1 MAQPRKK
8 CPVDI
13 VAANAIFMQMAR
25 NLLFTIFVCFAI
37 ITDSIITFDIKE
49 TTMEK
54 VRIQDDLYTYV
65 NQAKLEELV
74 IPDDMPTAGG
84 FSALSQ
90 DVEKLMIGE
99 FNGMCKAAS
108 YPNEHLERACT
119 LFTLAK
125 DVKRKKKHGIKP
137 ALKHLSILKKLS
149 TMRGYNLHA
158 KELILKNI
166 EMPLNIM
173 VEANMKDTTHH
184 CVMIQGASVI
194 LPDVSYYKN
203 EQQRDMMLGMWS
215 GFAKQVL
222 AIAGHSEEEAD
233 ALIRDTLTFDALI
246 AKYAK
251 SQEEWSEYVKM
262 YNPMKTGRVA
272 GMVKPLNLKKLL
284 KDIFGFVPEEII
296 VTEPRYFKNFKEI
309 FNQDTFEAYKNWAY
323 VVTLMGSCSL
333 LSEELRDL
341 GGAFRRAISGIA
353 ATSSP
358 EKFAYQ
364 LASSMYSEPV
374 GLYYGEKYFGEEAK
388 KDITEIVQQIVA
400 TYQKRIATNDILE
413 QATKDKAI
421 LKLSKMG
428 LKLAYPDRVE
438 AIYDKLVFDGRKSL
452 FEVVT
457 SLRKIRMEEN
467 FAKLDKEVDRTHW
480 AMPGHMVNACY
491 DPFVNDITFPA
502 AILQAPFYSIH
513 QTRSENLGGIGAV
526 IGHEISHAFDSNG
539 AKCDEL
545 GNLNN
550 WWTKADERKFNKK
563 VNAMIK
569 QFDGIQLPWGTVNG
583 KFTVSENIADN
594 GGMAVTLD
602 IMSHTEG
609 VSFEEYFANWARV
622 WCQKAKPEYQALL
635 LQVDVHGPCYL
646 RANMPPRNFPEWYET
661 FQVKKSDKMYIAPSK
676 RVVIW

>member
-1 MAQPRKK
+1 
-8 CPVDI
+8 
-13 VAANAIFMQMAR
+13 
-25 NLLFTIFVCFAI
+25 
-37 ITDSIITFDIKE
+37 
-49 TTMEK
+49 MEK
-54 VRIQDDLYTYV
+54 IRIQDDLYTYV
-65 NQAKLEELV
+65 NQEKLDELV
-74 IPDDMPTAGG
+74 IPEDMPIAGG
-84 FSALSQ
+84 FATLST

-99 FNGMCKAAS
+99 FNDMCKAGA
-108 YPNEHLERACT
+108 YPNEYLKNACT
-119 LFTLAK
+119 LFMLAK

-137 ALKHLSILKKLS
+137 ALKNLSALKKITTL
-149 TMRGYNLHA
+149 RGYNLHA
-158 KELILKNI
+158 RELMLKGI
-166 EMPLNIM
+166 TMPLSIA
-173 VEANMKDTTHH
+173 VEPNMKDTTHH
-184 CVMIQGASVI
+184 CVMIQGPSVI
-194 LPDVSYYKN
+194 LPDASYYAEEKA
-203 EQQRDMMLGMWS
+203 QQKDMLLGMWS

-222 AIAGHSEEEAD
+222 AIAGHSEEECD
-233 ALIRDTLTFDALI
+233 ALLKDTLAFDALV
-246 AKYAK
+246 AKYVK
-251 SQEEWSEYVKM
+251 TREEWSEYVKM

-284 KDIFGFVPEEII
+284 TDLFGFVPEEII
-296 VTEPRYFKNFKEI
+296 VAEPRLFKNFKEV
-309 FNQDTFEAYKNWAY
+309 FNADNFEIYKNWAY
-323 VVTLMGSCSL
+323 VTSLMGSCSL

-341 GGAFRRAISGIA
+341 GGAFYRALSGIA
-353 ATSSP
+353 AGSP
-358 EKFAYQ
+358 AEKFAYQ

-388 KDITEIVQQIVA
+388 KDIIEIVQQIVA

-428 LKLAYPDRVE
+428 LKMAYPDRVE
-438 AIYDKLVFDGRKSL
+438 EIYSKLVFDETKSL
-452 FEVVT
+452 FDIVS
-457 SLRKIRMEEN
+457 SLRRIRMEDN
-467 FAKLDKEVDRTHW
+467 FSKLGQEVDRTHW

-502 AILQAPFYSIH
+502 AILQPPFYSIN

-569 QFDGIQLPWGTVNG
+569 QFDGIELPWGVCNG

-602 IMSHTEG
+602 IMSNSEN
-609 VSFEEYFANWARV
+609 VSFEEYFTNWARV

-635 LQVDVHGPCYL
+635 LQVDVHGPNYL
-646 RANMPPRNFPEWYET
+646 RTNMPPRNFPEWYAT
-661 FQVKKSDKMYIAPSK
+661 FNVKKSDGMYLAPSK

>member
-1 MAQPRKK
+1 
-8 CPVDI
+8 
-13 VAANAIFMQMAR
+13 
-25 NLLFTIFVCFAI
+25 
-37 ITDSIITFDIKE
+37 
-49 TTMEK
+49 MENI
-54 VRIQDDLYTYV
+54 RIQDDLYTYV

-74 IPDDMPTAGG
+74 IPEDMPVTGG
-84 FSALSQ
+84 PITLVTE
-90 DVEKLMIGE
+90 VEKLMIHE
-99 FNGMCKAAS
+99 FNTMCDEGS
-108 YPNEHLERACT
+108 YPNEHMERACK
-119 LFTLAK
+119 LYTLAK

-137 ALKHLSILKKLS
+137 VLKHLAILKKLG

-158 KELILKNI
+158 KELILKGI
-166 EMPLNIM
+166 AMPITIA
-173 VEANMKDTTHH
+173 VEPNMKDTVHH
-184 CVMIQGASVI
+184 CVMIQGPGVI
-194 LPDVSYYKN
+194 LPDASYYAEGK
-203 EQQRDMMLGMWS
+203 EQQRDMLLNMWS
-215 GFAKQVL
+215 GFAKQIL
-222 AIAGHSEEEAD
+222 AIAGHSEEEIEQ
-233 ALIRDTLTFDALI
+233 LIQDTLAFDALI
-246 AKYAK
+246 AKYVK
-251 SQEEWSEYVKM
+251 TREEWSEYVKM

-284 KDIFGFVPEEII
+284 SDLFGEVPEEII
-296 VTEPRYFKNFKEI
+296 VAEPRFFKNFKEV
-309 FNQDTFEAYKNWAY
+309 FNQDTFEMYKKWAY
-323 VVTLMGSCSL
+323 VLTLLDNCNL
-333 LSEELRDL
+333 LSEELRNL
-341 GGAFRRAISGIA
+341 GGAFQRALSGIDA
-353 ATSSP
+353 PASA

-364 LASSMYSEPV
+364 LASGQYSEPV

-388 KDITEIVQQIVA
+388 KDIIDIVKQIVA

-428 LKLAYPDRVE
+428 LKMAYPDRVE
-438 AIYDKLVFDGRKSL
+438 AIYNKLVFDESKSL
-452 FEVVT
+452 FDIV
-457 SLRKIRMEEN
+457 SALRTIRLEDH
-467 FAKLDKEVDRTHW
+467 FSKLGEEVDRTHW

-502 AILQAPFYSIH
+502 AILQPPFYSIH

-569 QFDGIQLPWGTVNG
+569 QFDGIELPWGTVNG

-602 IMSHTEG
+602 IMSQTEG
-609 VSFEEYFANWARV
+609 VSFEEYFTNWAKV

-635 LQVDVHGPCYL
+635 LQVDVHGPSCL

-661 FQVKKSDKMYIAPSK
+661 FGVKKTDGMYIAPSK
-676 RVVIW
+676 RVVVW

>member
-1 MAQPRKK
+1 
-8 CPVDI
+8 
-13 VAANAIFMQMAR
+13 
-25 NLLFTIFVCFAI
+25 
-37 ITDSIITFDIKE
+37 
-49 TTMEK
+49 MEK

-74 IPDDMPTAGG
+74 IPDDMPVAGG
-84 FSALSQ
+84 FAALRD

-99 FNGMCKAAS
+99 FNTMCKDNS
-108 YPNEHLERACT
+108 YPNEHLARACA
-119 LFTLAK
+119 LFKLAK

-137 ALKHLSILKKLS
+137 ALKNLAVLKKLG
-149 TMRGYNLHA
+149 TMRSFNLRT
-158 KELILKNI
+158 KELILKGI
-166 EMPLNIM
+166 ALPLSIM
-173 VEANMKDTTHH
+173 VEPNMKDTTHH

-203 EQQRDMMLGMWS
+203 EQQKEQLLTLWS

-222 AIAGHSEEEAD
+222 AIAGHSEEACD
-233 ALIRDTLTFDALI
+233 ALLKDTLAFDARI
-246 AKYAK
+246 AQYAK
-251 SQEEWSEYVKM
+251 SQEEWSEYTKM

-284 KDIFGFVPEEII
+284 NDLFGFIPEEII

-309 FNQDTFEAYKNWAY
+309 FNADTFECYKNWAY
-323 VVTLMGSCSL
+323 VTTLMGSCSL
-333 LSEELRDL
+333 LSEELRNL
-341 GGAFRRAISGIA
+341 GGAFRRALSGIA
-353 ATSSP
+353 APTSA

-364 LASSMYSEPV
+364 LSSGMYNEPV

-388 KDITEIVQQIVA
+388 KDITEIVKQIVA
-400 TYQKRIATNDILE
+400 TYQKRIETNDILE
-413 QATKDKAI
+413 PATKETAI

-428 LKLAYPDRVE
+428 LKLGYPDRVE
-438 AIYDKLVFDGRKSL
+438 EIYSKLVFDESKSL
-452 FEVVT
+452 FDAFS
-457 SLRKIRMEEN
+457 SLQQIRMEEN
-467 FAKLDKEVDRTHW
+467 FAKLGKEVDRTHW

-502 AILQAPFYSIH
+502 AILQAPFYSIN

-563 VNAMIK
+563 VKAMIA
-569 QFDGIQLPWGTVNG
+569 QFDGIELPWGKVNG

-602 IMSHTEG
+602 IMSNTEG
-609 VSFEEYFANWARV
+609 VNFEEYFANWARV
-622 WCQKAKPEYQALL
+622 WCQKAKDEYRALL
-635 LQVDVHGPCYL
+635 LQVDVHGPAYL
-646 RANMPPRNFPEWYET
+646 RANMPPRNFPEWYAA
-661 FQVKKSDKMYIAPSK
+661 FNVKKSDGMYLAPSK

>member
-1 MAQPRKK
+1 
-8 CPVDI
+8 
-13 VAANAIFMQMAR
+13 
-25 NLLFTIFVCFAI
+25 
-37 ITDSIITFDIKE
+37 
-49 TTMEK
+49 MENI
-54 VRIQDDLYTYV
+54 RIQDDLYTYV
-65 NQAKLEELV
+65 NQAKLDELV
-74 IPDDMPTAGG
+74 IPEDMPVAGG
-84 FSALSQ
+84 FATLST

-99 FNGMCKAAS
+99 FNTMCNNAA
-108 YPNEHLERACT
+108 YPNDHLARACK
-119 LFTLAK
+119 LYMLAK
-125 DVKRKKKHGIKP
+125 NVKRKKAHGMKP
-137 ALKHLSILKKLS
+137 ALKNLAILKKLETLRS
-149 TMRGYNLHA
+149 FNFRT
-158 KELILKNI
+158 KELILRGIAMPISIAVEPDMKNT
-166 EMPLNIM
+166 
-173 VEANMKDTTHH
+173 VHH
-184 CVMIQGASVI
+184 CVMVQGPSVI
-194 LPDVSYYKN
+194 LPDASYYTEDK
-203 EQQRDMMLGMWS
+203 QQQKEALLAMWS

-222 AIAGHSEEEAD
+222 ALAGHGEEEIEG
-233 ALIRDTLTFDALI
+233 LIADTLAFDALV
-246 AKYAK
+246 ARYVKT
-251 SQEEWSEYVKM
+251 SEEWSEYTKM

-284 KDIFGFVPEEII
+284 TDLFGFVPEEII
-296 VTEPRYFKNFKEI
+296 VAEPRYFKHFKEV
-309 FNQDTFEAYKNWAY
+309 FNPENFEMYKNWAY
-323 VVTLMGSCSL
+323 VVTLMGNCSL

-341 GGAFRRAISGIA
+341 GGAFRRALSGIA
-353 ATSSP
+353 AVSSP

-364 LASSMYSEPV
+364 LSSGMYSEPV

-388 KDITEIVQQIVA
+388 KDIIEIVRQIVA
-400 TYQKRIATNDILE
+400 TYQKRIVSNDILE

-428 LKLAYPDRVE
+428 IKMGYPDRVE
-438 AIYDKLVFDGRKSL
+438 SLYDKLVFDESKSL
-452 FEVVT
+452 FDVVM
-457 SLRKIRMEEN
+457 SLKRIRMEDN
-467 FAKLDKEVDRTHW
+467 FAKLGQEVDRSHW

-502 AILQAPFYSIH
+502 AILQPPFYSIH

-563 VNAMIK
+563 VKAMIR
-569 QFDGIQLPWGTVNG
+569 QFDGIELPWGTVNG

-602 IMSHTEG
+602 IMSQTEG

-646 RANMPPRNFPEWYET
+646 RANIPPRNFPEWYAA
-661 FQVKKSDKMYIAPSK
+661 FNVKKTDGMYLAPSK

>member
-1 MAQPRKK
+1 M
-8 CPVDI
+8 
-13 VAANAIFMQMAR
+13 
-25 NLLFTIFVCFAI
+25 
-37 ITDSIITFDIKE
+37 E
-49 TTMEK
+49 T

-65 NQAKLEELV
+65 NQATLDQLV
-74 IPDDMPTAGG
+74 IPDDMPMAGG
-84 FSALSQ
+84 FAALST

-99 FNGMCKAAS
+99 LNTMCAEGA
-108 YPNEHLERACT
+108 YPNEHLARACN
-119 LFTLAK
+119 LYALAK

-137 ALKHLSILKKLS
+137 ALKYLAGLKKIATLRS
-149 TMRGYNLHA
+149 YNLHA
-158 KELILKNI
+158 KELLLKGI
-166 EMPLNIM
+166 AMPIQIA
-173 VEANMKDTTHH
+173 VEPNMKDTTHH
-184 CVMIQGASVI
+184 CVMVQGPSVI
-194 LPDVSYYKN
+194 LPDASYYAEGR
-203 EQQRDMMLGMWS
+203 EQQKEMLLNLWS

-222 AIAGHSEEEAD
+222 AIAGHSEEEIET
-233 ALIRDTLTFDALI
+233 LLKDTLAFDAVL
-246 AKYAK
+246 AKQVK
-251 SQEEWSEYVKM
+251 TREEWSEYTKM
-262 YNPMKTGRVA
+262 YNPMRTGRVA

-284 KDIFGFVPEEII
+284 TDLFGFVPEEII
-296 VTEPRYFKNFKEI
+296 VAEPRYFKNFKEV
-309 FNQDTFEAYKNWAY
+309 FNADTFEMYKNWAY
-323 VVTLMGSCSL
+323 VVSLMDSCSL

-341 GGAFRRAISGIA
+341 GGGFRRAMSGIA
-353 ATSSP
+353 ANSVP

-364 LASSMYSEPV
+364 LVSSMYSEPI

-388 KDITEIVQQIVA
+388 KDITDIVKQIVA

-421 LKLSKMG
+421 LKLSTMG

-438 AIYDKLVFDGRKSL
+438 DIYSKLVFDEKKSL
-452 FEVVT
+452 FDVVCA
-457 SLRKIRMEEN
+457 LRKIRMEDN
-467 FAKLDKEVDRTHW
+467 FAKLDKEVDRSHW

-502 AILQAPFYSIH
+502 AILQPPFYSIH

-569 QFDGIQLPWGTVNG
+569 QFDGIELPWGTVNG

-602 IMSHTEG
+602 IMSSSEG
-609 VSFEEYFANWARV
+609 VSFEEYFANWAKV

-635 LQVDVHGPCYL
+635 LQVDVHGPNYL

-661 FQVKKSDKMYIAPSK
+661 FKVKKSDGMYLAPSK

>member
-1 MAQPRKK
+1 M
-8 CPVDI
+8 
-13 VAANAIFMQMAR
+13 
-25 NLLFTIFVCFAI
+25 
-37 ITDSIITFDIKE
+37 E
-49 TTMEK
+49 T

-65 NQAKLEELV
+65 NQATLDQLV
-74 IPDDMPTAGG
+74 IPDDMPMAGG
-84 FSALSQ
+84 FAALST

-99 FNGMCKAAS
+99 LNTMCTEGA
-108 YPNEHLERACT
+108 YPNEHLERACK
-119 LFTLAK
+119 LYALAK

-137 ALKHLSILKKLS
+137 ALKYLAGLKKIATLRS
-149 TMRGYNLHA
+149 YNLHA
-158 KELILKNI
+158 KELLLKGI
-166 EMPLNIM
+166 AMPIQIA
-173 VEANMKDTTHH
+173 VEPNMKDTTHH
-184 CVMIQGASVI
+184 CVMVQGPSVI
-194 LPDVSYYKN
+194 LPDASYYAEGR
-203 EQQRDMMLGMWS
+203 EQQKEMLLNLWT

-222 AIAGHSEEEAD
+222 AIAGHSEEEIEN
-233 ALIRDTLTFDALI
+233 LLKDTLAFDAVL
-246 AKYAK
+246 AKQVK
-251 SQEEWSEYVKM
+251 TREEWSEYTKM

-284 KDIFGFVPEEII
+284 TDLFGFVPEQII
-296 VTEPRYFKNFKEI
+296 VAEPRYFKNFKEV
-309 FNQDTFEAYKNWAY
+309 FNADTFEMYKNWAY
-323 VVTLMGSCSL
+323 VVTLMDSCSL

-341 GGAFRRAISGIA
+341 GGGFRRAMSGIA
-353 ATSSP
+353 ANSVP

-364 LASSMYSEPV
+364 LVSSMYSEPI

-388 KDITEIVQQIVA
+388 KDITDIVKQIVA

-421 LKLSKMG
+421 LKLSTMG

-438 AIYDKLVFDGRKSL
+438 EIYSKLVFDEKKSL
-452 FEVVT
+452 FDVVCA
-457 SLRKIRMEEN
+457 LRKIRMEDN
-467 FAKLDKEVDRTHW
+467 FAKLNKEVDRSHW

-502 AILQAPFYSIH
+502 AILQPPFYSIH

-569 QFDGIQLPWGTVNG
+569 QFDGIELPWGTVNG

-602 IMSHTEG
+602 IMSNSEG
-609 VSFEEYFANWARV
+609 VSFEEYFANWAKV

-635 LQVDVHGPCYL
+635 LQVDVHGPNYL

-661 FQVKKSDKMYIAPSK
+661 FKVKKSDGMYLAPSK